1 MQGFHSLPGHAK
13 VFGLERQSYNCKKRR
28 AEENGKRNGK
38 VKMLLAGELQSP
50 SVASSRFLEP
60 RTAKLVNS
68 FEEVTVS
75 MWGFVLLLLSFCNL
89 II

>member
-38 VKMLLAGELQSP
+38 VKM
-50 SVASSRFLEP
+50 R
-60 RTAKLVNS
+60 LV
-68 FEEVTVS
+68 
-75 MWGFVLLLLSFCNL
+75 GY
-89 II
+89 